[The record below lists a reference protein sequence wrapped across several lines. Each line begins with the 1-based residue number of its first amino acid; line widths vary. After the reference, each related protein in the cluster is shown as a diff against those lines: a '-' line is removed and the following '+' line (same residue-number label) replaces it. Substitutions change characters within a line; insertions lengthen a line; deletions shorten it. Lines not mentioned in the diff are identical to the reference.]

1 MRIDFKEEI
10 VLPEK
15 VEAKYELGI
24 LTVKGPKGEVK
35 KKLLNKK
42 IKILAEKSK
51 IVLEALQ
58 GTKRE
63 KRQLYAFHSHAKNM
77 IQGVSEGHFCELKIC
92 SGHFPMTV
100 TVAGQDLTVKN
111 FLGENFPR
119 KLKLKPGVKVVVEG
133 DKVKVEGPDKE
144 LVGQTAADI
153 ETLTWVRGRDR
164 RIFQDGV
171 FIINKDG
178 KLIK

>member
-1 MRIDFKEEI
+1 MKIDFKEEI

-15 VEAKYELGI
+15 VEAKYDCGLLI
-24 LTVKGPKGEVK
+24 VKGPKGEVK

-42 IKILAEKSK
+42 IMILAEKGK
-51 IVLEALQ
+51 IILESLQ
-58 GTKRE
+58 GTKRD
-63 KRQLYAFHSHAKNM
+63 KRQLYTFYSHAKNM
-77 IQGVSEGHFCELKIC
+77 VQGVSEGHFCELKIC
-92 SGHFPMTV
+92 SGHFPMTL
-100 TVAGQDLTVKN
+100 TVVGEDLTVKN

-133 DKVKVEGPDKE
+133 DKIRIDGPDKE
-144 LVGQTAADI
+144 LVGQAAADI